1 MQKRIITLLV
11 ALCMLLPLYAQAAAS
26 TGTGTAQGY
35 GGDVIVTL
43 TVEDGVITALE
54 AKGEQETAGIG
65 GKAIE
70 EMVAAMLE
78 KNTVEVDT
86 ITEATKSGKALLEA
100 AAAALENAG
109 LKPEDLKAVAAP
121 AEEAVGPAF
130 ADPDVIVVGAGFSG
144 INAAI
149 AAADSGAK
157 VYLIEKTASIGGSIR
172 FAGGTTSA
180 AGAQMQ
186 KDAGVED
193 SPENFLNDIVRMGGG
208 TNIEE
213 LTRRHTERAAAAIDW
228 LDGLGADFGDRQ
240 PKMSAS
246 YDAFNTPREYRVT
259 GGGSA
264 LLAAVTP
271 LLDQH
276 IADGNVAL
284 MTDTQVKDIIV
295 EDGAVK
301 GVVLNDEAGTEYR
314 APATVLATG
323 GYGHNEALINEYNFA
338 NVLTMA
344 PSFVTGDGFNFALKA
359 GAVLHNM
366 DYLPAYPGGVPV
378 DGFDVSCTAVVKD
391 YPNVIWVNNQGE
403 RIVKEFD
410 ALDSERK
417 NAYASAP
424 ENLVYILLTEEVK
437 TGNEAPLLKVGG
449 GFSGKADEGWAY
461 FDEMEAANNC
471 VFSGATIAEVA
482 EKAGVNAEGL
492 QKTVEKVNGFIDA
505 GADADFGRDTA
516 TMMKLDSSKYYLVK
530 TCPYVMLTKGG
541 PLMSVDAEVLNA
553 DSQPIP
559 GLYQCGELVG
569 GGNIGGS
576 ANIGGLANTICM
588 VWGKIA
594 GENAA
599 AFAQANK

>member
-1 MQKRIITLLV
+1 
-11 ALCMLLPLYAQAAAS
+11 MLLPLYAQAAAS

-121 AEEAVGPAF
+121 AEEAAGPAF

-157 VYLIEKTASIGGSIR
+157 VYLIEKPPHRRLHPLCGR
-172 FAGGTTSA
+172 NHPA

-213 LTRRHTERAAAAIDW
+213 LTRRHTERAAATSTGWTASPI
-228 LDGLGADFGDRQ
+228 
-240 PKMSAS
+240 SATAS
-246 YDAFNTPREYRVT
+246 QICPRRMTRSTPAGMPRHRRRR
-259 GGGSA
+259 A

-284 MTDTQVKDIIV
+284 MTDT
-295 EDGAVK
+295 G
-301 GVVLNDEAGTEYR
+301 
-314 APATVLATG
+314 
-323 GYGHNEALINEYNFA
+323 
-338 NVLTMA
+338 
-344 PSFVTGDGFNFALKA
+344 
-359 GAVLHNM
+359 
-366 DYLPAYPGGVPV
+366 
-378 DGFDVSCTAVVKD
+378 
-391 YPNVIWVNNQGE
+391 
-403 RIVKEFD
+403 
-410 ALDSERK
+410 
-417 NAYASAP
+417 
-424 ENLVYILLTEEVK
+424 
-437 TGNEAPLLKVGG
+437 
-449 GFSGKADEGWAY
+449 
-461 FDEMEAANNC
+461 
-471 VFSGATIAEVA
+471 
-482 EKAGVNAEGL
+482 
-492 QKTVEKVNGFIDA
+492 
-505 GADADFGRDTA
+505 
-516 TMMKLDSSKYYLVK
+516 
-530 TCPYVMLTKGG
+530 
-541 PLMSVDAEVLNA
+541 
-553 DSQPIP
+553 
-559 GLYQCGELVG
+559 
-569 GGNIGGS
+569 
-576 ANIGGLANTICM
+576 
-588 VWGKIA
+588 
-594 GENAA
+594 
-599 AFAQANK
+599 